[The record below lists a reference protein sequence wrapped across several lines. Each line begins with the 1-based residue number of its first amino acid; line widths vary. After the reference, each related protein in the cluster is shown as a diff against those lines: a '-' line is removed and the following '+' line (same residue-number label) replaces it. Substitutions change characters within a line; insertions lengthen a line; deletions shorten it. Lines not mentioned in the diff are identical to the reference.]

1 MTWIWH
7 GFLLQRHVLIM
18 SCASQEKRT
27 GVGVYT
33 ASLTWCQSNYL
44 YLGNSW
50 SPQNGWAQISAQRA
64 LMFAVSRINFR
75 IALRRRWRPV
85 WMRSPRWMPPLRPDS
100 FPGIGRSLEGQCGKG
115 MGGNWWFLDKQWL
128 DYWEDERFSLVSKD
142 AGCCRQCLAQA
153 PQTQRRISFRIMMR
167 GSFAEPKDCVG
178 WLGPWCPGPS
188 NHPQL
193 MIQLSHCPETRHDGH
208 DPVKGFAA
216 PSAKAPIPP
225 AQALP
230 GSDHLKLHYDR
241 RWGSWRSNAV
251 GVVAVV
257 WADMQVE
264 MENGLGQLS
273 SLIQEIRKRLCE
285 AFGKDAVVGSSL
297 KLSEVFFSRRLTGF

>member
-1 MTWIWH
+1 
-7 GFLLQRHVLIM
+7 
-18 SCASQEKRT
+18 
-27 GVGVYT
+27 
-33 ASLTWCQSNYL
+33 
-44 YLGNSW
+44 
-50 SPQNGWAQISAQRA
+50 
-64 LMFAVSRINFR
+64 
-75 IALRRRWRPV
+75 
-85 WMRSPRWMPPLRPDS
+85 
-100 FPGIGRSLEGQCGKG
+100 
-115 MGGNWWFLDKQWL
+115 
-128 DYWEDERFSLVSKD
+128 
-142 AGCCRQCLAQA
+142 
-153 PQTQRRISFRIMMR
+153 
-167 GSFAEPKDCVG
+167 
-178 WLGPWCPGPS
+178 
-188 NHPQL
+188 

-216 PSAKAPIPP
+216 PSAKAPVPP